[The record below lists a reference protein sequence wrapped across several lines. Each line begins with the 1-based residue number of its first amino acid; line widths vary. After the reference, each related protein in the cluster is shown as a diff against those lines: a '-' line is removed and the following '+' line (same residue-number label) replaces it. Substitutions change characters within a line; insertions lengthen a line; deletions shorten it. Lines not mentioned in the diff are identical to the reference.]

1 MSVSGSGTAARPVWS
16 LLVPWPVG
24 GAAGPPVF
32 PIFLPF
38 QGCPVRCVFCAQ
50 DVQTGLL
57 PFSDPVAAV
66 RAALTSASA
75 ALAERAARG
84 LPPVEPAFY
93 GGTFTA
99 LPKAA
104 LAACLR
110 WAGKARERGW
120 ATGFRCSTRPDRV
133 DATGLALLRE
143 AGCRTVE
150 LGVQSFADHALAA
163 ARRGYTGAMAQTGCA
178 LVRQAGLQLTVQLLP
193 GMPGHSPADFAA
205 DVACSLAAGAQA
217 LRFYPCLGLRGTGLA
232 ELWRSGR
239 YRPWPLD
246 ATLTA
251 LAVGWL
257 RAREA
262 GVAVIRMG
270 LAPEPGLD
278 AAVLDGPRHAAL
290 GARVQGRALLLA
302 VRRALE
308 ATCRAEA
315 GFALEAPHA
324 CQGFFWGHKGELRP
338 AWEDLGLRRLHFSAR
353 SGLLLEA
360 L

>member
-1 MSVSGSGTAARPVWS
+1 M
-16 LLVPWPVG
+16 PWPVG

-120 ATGFRCSTRPDRV
+120 GHRVSLLHPAGQGGRDRVGPSARGGLPYGGAGGAEFCRPRAGSGAARLYGGDGANRLCSGAAGGAAAYCAALAGHARPQSCRLCRRCGVQPGGGRTGFAVLS
-133 DATGLALLRE
+133 
-143 AGCRTVE
+143 
-150 LGVQSFADHALAA
+150 
-163 ARRGYTGAMAQTGCA
+163 
-178 LVRQAGLQLTVQLLP
+178 LP
-193 GMPGHSPADFAA
+193 GA
-205 DVACSLAAGAQA
+205 
-217 LRFYPCLGLRGTGLA
+217 RGTGLA

>member
-1 MSVSGSGTAARPVWS
+1 
-16 LLVPWPVG
+16 
-24 GAAGPPVF
+24 
-32 PIFLPF
+32 
-38 QGCPVRCVFCAQ
+38 
-50 DVQTGLL
+50 
-57 PFSDPVAAV
+57 
-66 RAALTSASA
+66 
-75 ALAERAARG
+75 
-84 LPPVEPAFY
+84 
-93 GGTFTA
+93 
-99 LPKAA
+99 
-104 LAACLR
+104 
-110 WAGKARERGW
+110 
-120 ATGFRCSTRPDRV
+120 
-133 DATGLALLRE
+133 
-143 AGCRTVE
+143 
-150 LGVQSFADHALAA
+150 
-163 ARRGYTGAMAQTGCA
+163 
-178 LVRQAGLQLTVQLLP
+178 
-193 GMPGHSPADFAA
+193 MPGHSPADFAA

-217 LRFYPCLGLRGTGLA
+217 LRFYPCLVLRGTGLA